1 MATQPVRKCRCASDT
16 HGHKAGECTNL
27 VILPELSLC
36 KPCFDKSLEELND
49 LGPKRSKKDERKK
62 APQSIRARLGRG
74 VFCRIAAGC
83 SARLGAF
90 PLSGA
95 RSCLADRADSFF
107 KGGREVTDCDSE
119 VVLPIH
125 SLMAAWS
132 AVKAIS

>member
-62 APQSIRARLGRG
+62 SRRDRRA
-74 VFCRIAAGC
+74 
-83 SARLGAF
+83 
-90 PLSGA
+90 
-95 RSCLADRADSFF
+95 
-107 KGGREVTDCDSE
+107 
-119 VVLPIH
+119 
-125 SLMAAWS
+125 
-132 AVKAIS
+132 